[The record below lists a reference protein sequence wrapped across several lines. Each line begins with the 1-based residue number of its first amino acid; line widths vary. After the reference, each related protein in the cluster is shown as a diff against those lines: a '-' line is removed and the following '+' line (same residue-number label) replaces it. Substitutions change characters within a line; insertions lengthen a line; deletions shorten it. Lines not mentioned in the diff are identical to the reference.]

1 MEYQERQ
8 VWAVHRRL
16 QLTRS
21 IALLMVVLLLQ
32 CLFFVATISFG
43 FSETTLQEAQEGQL
57 ETLEI
62 QTWKIGEIFSVL
74 SLRLLYGMSIIS
86 MLSVGIAVTVIF
98 LHKRLKGDVLYNIL
112 DTASFAGLCSLGAGM
127 CRIMEV
133 YTTGVLPGV
142 SLLLWAILF
151 MPTFWVMGRNG
162 WKGSKLSFI
171 YRMWMFFNA
180 LLGLISIALPHDG
193 VQRLGHLSCFL
204 LLFTFNLSSSVKD
217 VILLVKKGR
226 RALFAFITLS
236 KMALV
241 CVSGLGMIAWF
252 TQLND
257 FINFLMQAGLLMSAL
272 CLCMHTL
279 WNSLRTSILYHNY
292 DVLRQREE
300 ENRLVAQYSA
310 RYLIRYEHA
319 SKKMICRDDTSQ
331 LLGLPQVMENMPD
344 SFPMENIALKTQLNL
359 RQLWQNVLAGEENG
373 SAAVCY
379 QQPVTGETLWLRVDF
394 ITAFHPDG
402 APDYTVF
409 TFCQLKGVK
418 NREEAYNARQQEN
431 ARLAREGAVVYEVDL
446 TENRFLS
453 VKGTPLYGMPDLPVS
468 GMGEFADY
476 LEEYMLPKDEVAGLR
491 QLLQQEWLLQQYE
504 GENSSHTLE
513 FRRNTMGALHWTR
526 LDIHLLTEPYSDN
539 VRAFL
544 IFEDVEEERKLR
556 EMGEM
561 RGHSDELTGL
571 MGRNAFTDSFTRLL
585 ETSGENDVHV
595 LYMIDL
601 DGFKYVNDTYGHAFG
616 DKVLKEVADALR
628 ALFRSDDM
636 ICRYGGDEFVLCM
649 KHVQDDPNFILQR
662 GRKICEVLS
671 RQFSDEVVM
680 GASVGAS
687 IYPRHS
693 KDFDTLF
700 RRADQALYRA
710 KNTGRNCCVLYDETL
725 TQGDRIV
732 MTAQDE
738 PQPPEDNRKQLLLL
752 EGGKVEREIFQA
764 EYGLLEASTVE
775 EAKSLILQNPRCLA
789 AVVDMMNPAFDAME
803 LIRWIKSDESDQ
815 RVQVLALGGWEDDGE
830 EKAARAIQLGADDV
844 LALPTT
850 PTRLQLRINN
860 QMVRGESQRLRS
872 QNQTLLLQQ
881 ASKARHQKQLQ
892 YLADHD
898 AVTQIFNKGA
908 FFRRTRS
915 LLDENPEIPYAIV
928 CFDIVRFRAVNDI
941 FGYEAGDRL
950 LRHIAGQLQTIVGT
964 RGICARIATDMFAM
978 CVPDE
983 DGQVLEMLTQLSA
996 SVREYNFRFVI
1007 QLCYGIY
1014 PVKDRTLSVNQ
1025 MLDRASMAE
1034 RSVKGSYVRNVAYY
1048 DDSMSLRLQEEQR
1061 MLSDMEQGLQNG
1073 EFQVYYQPKCRLDTG
1088 KAVGAEALVRWNH
1101 PQRGL
1106 LMPGAFV
1113 PIFEKNGFIMKL
1125 DEYIWEQVCIFL
1137 KKCRDTDP
1145 DCLPHISVNLSRV
1158 DLYNPQLCDTLET
1171 LCQRYGVP
1179 NEQME
1184 VEITE
1189 SAYVDNAHL
1198 LLDLAEKFHERG
1210 FNVQMDDFGSG
1221 YSSLNMLNE
1230 IPVDVLKLD
1239 MRFLY
1244 RFSREGR
1251 STSILS
1257 SIVNMTR
1264 NLRIS
1269 VIAEGVETEEQ
1280 ARFLAGIGCK
1290 QAQGYYYHKPL
1301 TEDDFLSLLRQ
1312 EMREVSTVHDLE
1324 SAELY
1329 LGQLLTPAMLV
1340 SRRETVLEMLSCNE
1354 YYFGMIQVTADNF
1367 SRSDRVVNHWIG
1379 AGDEKT
1385 LAAAMDEA
1393 RQTGKPAS
1401 CCYLQKDLIG
1411 GYHLLDCVVEYVCDQ
1426 EDGALY
1432 VMILT
1437 ERY

>member
-1 MEYQERQ
+1 MN
-8 VWAVHRRL
+8 RRL

-21 IALLMVVLLLQ
+21 IALLAVVLLLQ
-32 CLFFVATISFG
+32 CLFFVGTISFG
-43 FSETTLQEAQEGQL
+43 FSETTLLEAQEGQL
-57 ETLEI
+57 GPLEER
-62 QTWKIGEIFSVL
+62 TWEIGQIFSVL

-86 MLSVGIAVTVIF
+86 ILSFGITLTVIF
-98 LHKRLKGDVLYNIL
+98 LHKRFRGDVLLNIL
-112 DTASFAGLCSLGAGM
+112 DTASFAGMCSLGAGM

-133 YTTGVLPGV
+133 YTSGMIPGV
-142 SLLLWAILF
+142 SMLLWAILF

-162 WKGSKLSFI
+162 WKGTLLSFA
-171 YRMWMFFNA
+171 YRMWMLFNA
-180 LLGLISIALPHDG
+180 ILAIVCIAFPNG
-193 VQRLGHLSCFL
+193 VMQRAGHLSCFL
-204 LLFTFNLSSSVKD
+204 LLLVFNLVSSLED
-217 VILLVKKGR
+217 VRILISKGR
-226 RALFAFITLS
+226 SKIFAFLTLS
-236 KMALV
+236 KLAVLT
-241 CVSGLGMIAWF
+241 VSGLGIIAWF
-252 TQLND
+252 TDLTD
-257 FINFLMQAGLLMSAL
+257 FINFLMQAGLLAGAL
-272 CLCMHTL
+272 ALCMHTL
-279 WNSLRTSILYHNY
+279 WNSLRTSILYQNY
-292 DVLRQREE
+292 DVLRQREA

-310 RYLIRYEHA
+310 RYLIRYDHA
-319 SKKMICRDDTSQ
+319 TRRMTCRDETSQ
-331 LLGLPQVMENMPD
+331 LLGMPQVMENMPE
-344 SFPMENIALKTQLNL
+344 SFPMENIALKTQMNL
-359 RQLWQNVLAGEENG
+359 RQLWQDVLAGEENG
-373 SAAVCY
+373 TAAVCY

-409 TFCQLKGVK
+409 TFYVLKGVK
-418 NREEAYNARQQEN
+418 NREDAYNARQKEN
-431 ARLAREGAVVYEVDL
+431 ARLVKEGAVVYEVDL

-476 LEEYMLPKDEVAGLR
+476 LEEYMLPKDEVQGVRRFLH
-491 QLLQQEWLLQQYE
+491 QEWLLQQYE
-504 GENSSHTLE
+504 GENSSHSHE
-513 FRRNTMGALHWTR
+513 FRRNTMGNLHWTR
-526 LDIHLLTEPYSDN
+526 MDIHLLTEPYSDN

-544 IFEDVEEERKLR
+544 IFEDVEEERKLK
-556 EMGEM
+556 EMGET

-571 MGRNAFTDSFTRLL
+571 MGRTAFTDSFTRLL
-585 ETSGENDVHV
+585 ETSGEKDVHV
-595 LYMIDL
+595 LYMVDL

-616 DKVLKEVADALR
+616 DKVLREVADALR

-649 KHVQDDPNFILQR
+649 KHVQDDQNFIMQR

-710 KNTGRNCCVLYDETL
+710 KNTGRNHCVIYDETL

-738 PQPPEDNRKQLLLL
+738 PQPSDNRKQLLLL
-752 EGGKVEREIFQA
+752 DGGKVERDIFQE

-775 EAKSLILQNPRCLA
+775 EAKNLILQNPRCLA

-815 RVQVLALGGWEDDGE
+815 RVQVLALGGWENGGQ
-830 EKAARAIQLGADDV
+830 EKASQAISLGADDV

-850 PTRLQLRINN
+850 PALMELRISNL
-860 QMVRGESQRLRS
+860 MVRGESERLRS
-872 QNQTLLLQQ
+872 QNQSLLLQQ

-898 AVTQIFNKGA
+898 AVTHIFNKGA

-950 LRHIAGQLQTIVGT
+950 LRYIAEQLQTIVGT
-964 RGICARIATDMFAM
+964 KGICARIATDMFAM
-978 CVPDE
+978 CIPDE
-983 DGQVLEMLTQLSA
+983 NGQVMDMLTQLSA
-996 SVREYNFRFVI
+996 SLKDYNFRFVI

-1061 MLSDMEQGLQNG
+1061 MLSDMEQGIQNG

-1088 KAVGAEALVRWNH
+1088 KVVGAEALVRWNH

-1137 KKCRDTDP
+1137 KKCRETDP

-1158 DLYNPQLCDTLET
+1158 DLYNPQLCDTLDS
-1171 LCQRYGVP
+1171 LCQKYGVP

-1189 SAYVDNAHL
+1189 GAYVDNAHL

-1257 SIVNMTR
+1257 SIVNMTK

-1301 TEDDFLSLLRQ
+1301 TEDDFLALLRQ

-1340 SRRETVLEMLSCNE
+1340 SRHEGVLEMLSCNE

-1367 SRSDRVVNHWIG
+1367 SRSDRVLNHWIG
-1379 AGDEKT
+1379 TGDEKT

-1426 EDGALY
+1426 EDGSLY